1 MTYSFDVILVVTT
14 LGIREVIRRYVLTVY
29 SILNTSICELDI
41 LKSFIGLYSFFTL
54 LRLIIYTGKGGTGKT
69 VTSCATAI
77 KMTERN
83 YKTLVISADPA
94 HTLSDAF
101 MMPDVCHDPK
111 QVLPNLTA
119 LQIDPVAEMSR
130 QYNTILSYTAA
141 LFSSK
146 GIDETLAYEIAML
159 PGMTQLFS
167 LLKIEE
173 VDRAKTF
180 DIVVLDMPAS
190 GEALRYL
197 YFPKVIGSI
206 GKKFTGLMGMF
217 SGVTR
222 MFQPLSK
229 TTSLPS
235 KNVLQSEIDLLDRL
249 EMLSDII
256 RNPNITSIRLVANP
270 DTFSIENAKRAFMSA
285 SLYGINV
292 DLAIINKIIP
302 AGSPD
307 DYYANWAA
315 VQEAKVKEAKANFY
329 PLPIKE
335 IKLHANELRGLEM
348 LRKNG
353 ELIFEHQDPAK
364 VFYHGKV
371 FEFITEDSKL
381 RMTVKVPFTEKDDFD
396 IERHGDQLTI
406 KVKNPVGYLV
416 NIVPLPTATIGMKL
430 AKAKLQGDEL
440 NILFEKSF

>member
-1 MTYSFDVILVVTT
+1 
-14 LGIREVIRRYVLTVY
+14 
-29 SILNTSICELDI
+29 
-41 LKSFIGLYSFFTL
+41 

-69 VTSCATAI
+69 VTSCSTAI
-77 KMTERN
+77 KLAENN
-83 YKTLVISADPA
+83 YKTLLISSDPA

-101 MMPDVCHDPK
+101 MMPDIGHESNE
-111 QVLPNLTA
+111 LIRNMYA
-119 LQIDPVAEMSR
+119 LQIDPVTEMNK
-130 QYNTILSYTAA
+130 QYDTILSYLASI
-141 LFSSK
+141 FSAK

-173 VDRAKTF
+173 VVREKTF
-180 DIVVLDMPAS
+180 DTVVLDMPAS

-197 YFPKVIGSI
+197 YFPKLVGSI
-206 GKKFTGLMGMF
+206 GKKFTGLVGMF
-217 SGVTR
+217 SGVAR
-222 MFQPLSK
+222 MFQPISK
-229 TTSLPS
+229 MSVPS
-235 KNVLQSEIDLLDRL
+235 KNVLQSETDLMDRL
-249 EMLSDII
+249 EVLSDIF
-256 RNPNITSIRLVANP
+256 RNQNITSIRLVANP

-315 VQEAKVKEAKANFY
+315 VQETKVKEAKANFY

-353 ELIFEHQDPAK
+353 ELIFEQQDPAK
-364 VFYHGKV
+364 IFYHGKA

-430 AKAKLQGDEL
+430 AKARLQGDEL
-440 NILFEKSF
+440 NILFEKNF